1 MQQRYRLYRRGKGGH
16 YYIHDGQTGKQQSL
30 GTTDKSQAQ
39 RLLHARN
46 EAQQQPAVNLQI
58 ARAYLMA
65 SDPHISQRSW
75 QQVMNHIIDTQSG
88 SSQVRWIQAAKDHAF
103 DLIRR
108 TPLLQTNAEQLL
120 KAMKLGTVATN
131 VYLRRIHN
139 YAVDMNWL
147 PWPIIPK
154 KQWPQVRYKQKRAIT
169 ADEHQQIIEREKNPE
184 RRAYYQLAWH
194 LGASQTDL
202 ANLHAE
208 DVDWQDKII
217 SFERAKLRWRGVQPP
232 QVRFGSE
239 VEDILRQLPN
249 SGPLFPYLRSVRSGD
264 RATEF
269 KQRCVGLGIHG
280 VSLHSYRYAWAE
292 RAKSCGYPER
302 FAQQALGHNSKAVH
316 RAYARKAKVIVP
328 TLEEYERAYQDRK
341 IIPMNLQ
348 TGATPES
355 LLVVNQST

>member
-1 MQQRYRLYRRGKGGH
+1 MNSTFRLYRRKKGGR
-16 YYIHDGQTGKQQSL
+16 YYLHDARTGKQQSL
-30 GTTDKSQAQ
+30 GTADKGQAE
-39 RLLHARN
+39 RLLHAKK
-46 EAQQQPAVNLQI
+46 EAQLQPAVNLQI

-65 SDPHISQRSW
+65 SDPMINKRDW
-75 QQVMNHIIDTQSG
+75 QHVMDHIITTKTG
-88 SSQVRWIQAAKDHAF
+88 SNQIRWVQAAKDHAF
-103 DLIRR
+103 KPILHL
-108 TPLLQTNAEQLL
+108 PLLQTFAEQLFKVL
-120 KAMKLGTVATN
+120 ESGTVATN

-139 YAVDMNWL
+139 FAVDMNWL

-154 KQWPQVRYKQKRAIT
+154 KQWPKVTYKTKRAIT
-169 ADEHQQIIEREKNPE
+169 LEEHQRIIEREKNTE

-217 SFERAKLRWRGVQPP
+217 SFERAKVRWRGVQPP
-232 QVRFGSE
+232 MVRFGTE
-239 VEDILRQLPN
+239 VEQILMDLPHT
-249 SGPLFPYLRSVRSGD
+249 GPLFPYLRSVRSGD

-269 KQRCVGLGIHG
+269 KQRCAGLGIHG

-292 RAKSCGYPER
+292 RAKVCGYPER

-328 TLEEYERAYQDRK
+328 TLEEYEKVYRDGK
-341 IIPMNLQ
+341 VIPMDMQ
-348 TGATPES
+348 QATAAGS
-355 LLVVNQST
+355 VQVVNKTD